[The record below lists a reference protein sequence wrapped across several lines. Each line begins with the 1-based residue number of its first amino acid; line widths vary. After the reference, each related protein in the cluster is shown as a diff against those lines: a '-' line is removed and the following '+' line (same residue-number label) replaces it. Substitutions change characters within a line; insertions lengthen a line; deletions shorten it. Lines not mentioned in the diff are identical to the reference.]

1 MSKQSVGFRV
11 QEETKSYI
19 YDLTGSLSVPLGK
32 FLDDLCEQM
41 KNGDI
46 TYDGTKFKAKCDCK
60 SVNTKKSAEISP
72 LNADELDLTELLE
85 IANDRRVTPQ
95 SILNNALRPYRR
107 KNFDVD
113 V

>member
-1 MSKQSVGFRV
+1 MAKQSVGFRV
-11 QEETKSYI
+11 MEETKNYI

-41 KNGDI
+41 MNGDI
-46 TYDGTKFKAKCDCK
+46 TYDGTKFKAKSD
-60 SVNTKKSAEISP
+60 NTPKSAEISP
-72 LNADELDLTELLE
+72 LNADEMDLTELME

-107 KNFDVD
+107 KNFNIDV
-113 V
+113 